1 MHKIVNEEELNLVS
15 GAGFFKFLIDSL
27 LLGGKEDSFG
37 GFILSGGCNKSRIEH
52 NKSEPQSKFAFCF
65 SCLLIQRPRLLLQLL
80 LSCVMQ

>member
-37 GFILSGGCNKSRIEH
+37 GFILSGGCNKSRIEKEKKNSNGYEFIGEK
-52 NKSEPQSKFAFCF
+52 NKKSGEYKSLINQERNIFAD
-65 SCLLIQRPRLLLQLL
+65 
-80 LSCVMQ
+80 